1 MQTPYLGHAKGDHLK
16 IHTQTPKHPKT
27 PSRPFWSFRSSASI
41 LRNQLQAF
49 ARAVLAFC
57 SVDLSTVSVD
67 NFAFATL
74 RLGPRTCHSF
84 HRARKMDF
92 LSCHPFFYRAFST
105 APVTQ
110 SCS

>member
-1 MQTPYLGHAKGDHLK
+1 MQTPYLGHAKGYHLK

-27 PSRPFWSFRSSASI
+27 PSRPFWSFTSSASF

-57 SVDLSTVSVD
+57 CVGLSTVSVD

-74 RLGPRTCHSF
+74 RLGPRTSRSF
-84 HRARKMDF
+84 HRAGKMDF
-92 LSCHPFFYRAFST
+92 LSCHPFFYRTCFHCIRH
-105 APVTQ
+105 PKL
-110 SCS
+110 